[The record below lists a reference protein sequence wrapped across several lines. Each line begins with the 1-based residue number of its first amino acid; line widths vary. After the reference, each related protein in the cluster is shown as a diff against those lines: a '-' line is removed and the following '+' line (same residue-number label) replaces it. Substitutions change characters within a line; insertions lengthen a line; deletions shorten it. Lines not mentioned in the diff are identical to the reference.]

1 MAFVCNDTDIW
12 SPYTSR
18 DQHLWNNDAV
28 EVFIDTDT
36 VPNTYVEIEVSPHN
50 ILFDSFITDPK
61 NIDFEKTAS
70 FDLSGICT
78 AVTVNGTMDI
88 HEDKDRLWIA
98 EMSIP
103 FTNLVE
109 NFKGI
114 EPGKTIWK
122 INFYRINV
130 DKGKK
135 PEDYAWSPTYG
146 SFHVPSHFGILTFG
160 SNNSK

>member
-1 MAFVCNDTDIW
+1 
-12 SPYTSR
+12 
-18 DQHLWNNDAV
+18 
-28 EVFIDTDT
+28 
-36 VPNTYVEIEVSPHN
+36 
-50 ILFDSFITDPK
+50 
-61 NIDFEKTAS
+61 
-70 FDLSGICT
+70 
-78 AVTVNGTMDI
+78 
-88 HEDKDRLWIA
+88 
-98 EMSIP
+98 MSIP